1 MTVTPENIGTELGVA
16 APTVLQAAQWSSWI
30 DQALFLIGKRLD
42 VSTLDPKDVDYV
54 VLQAVVEHARNP
66 RNETQVAV
74 SVDDG
79 SVSRSLRSGAGKV
92 VITDDLWRILDP
104 ALDESGVGSTQM
116 YGAPDAPAYDP
127 WVGA

>member
-104 ALDESGVGSTQM
+104 DMEDTRAFSITPYIE
-116 YGAPDAPAYDP
+116 PDAL
-127 WVGA
+127 